1 MDRVSVFIDGANFFF
16 MQKDGLG
23 WFADPKKLLDF
34 IEAKYGTISDAFY
47 YIGKDAP
54 PDARQ
59 QGFLDAL
66 PEMGFSVVSKQIKTI
81 YDAKTGTTKKKANL
95 DIEIVLDMFNTID
108 SYDIAVLV
116 SGDGDFDRALQL
128 LKARG
133 KRFVKGKLHLMSHGY
148 LNFVLMSVLPSLWH
162 NKVSYAIIN
171 YLEDKFIVTGG
182 EGCRVGKLSGAKS
195 IPPRSF
201 SKRTFKNLFWI
212 CCGCRQDLCYAGG
225 RSPGSKQRDRR
236 CCGLH

>member
-1 MDRVSVFIDGANFFF
+1 MRVSVFVDGANFFF
-16 MQKDGLG
+16 MQKEGLG
-23 WFADPKKLLDF
+23 WFADPKKLLDY
-34 IEAKYGTISDAFY
+34 IETQYGDISDAFY

-66 PEMGFSVVSKQIKTI
+66 PGMGYSIVTKQIKTI

-108 SYDIAVLV
+108 SYDLAILV

-133 KRFVKGKLHLMSHGY
+133 KK
-148 LNFVLMSVLPSLWH
+148 SVVISTTGFIASELRATAGRHYIDLASLESQI
-162 NKVSYAIIN
+162 K
-171 YLEDKFIVTGG
+171 K
-182 EGCRVGKLSGAKS
+182 
-195 IPPRSF
+195 
-201 SKRTFKNLFWI
+201 
-212 CCGCRQDLCYAGG
+212 
-225 RSPGSKQRDRR
+225 
-236 CCGLH
+236 